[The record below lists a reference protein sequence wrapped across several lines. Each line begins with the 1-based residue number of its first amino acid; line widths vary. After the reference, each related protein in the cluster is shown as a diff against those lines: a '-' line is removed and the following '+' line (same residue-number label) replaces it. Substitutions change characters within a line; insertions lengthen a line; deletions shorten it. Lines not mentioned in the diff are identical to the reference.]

1 MVVTVFEC
9 NLKIVKV
16 SVVSAENL
24 NFRYTDLTKKLKSN
38 VVEAM
43 NDLMK
48 NFDAEFGVG
57 SHGGGR
63 YPHKDEHNRRFADTE
78 ETESSLDS
86 SYNHV
91 CSCFYYVSVVTCLFF
106 IALNMFVNMRTCLL

>member
-1 MVVTVFEC
+1 MIFMYHRC
-9 NLKIVKV
+9 
-16 SVVSAENL
+16 A
-24 NFRYTDLTKKLKSN
+24 DLTKKLKSN

-43 NDLMK
+43 NELMK

-57 SHGGGR
+57 SHSAGR
-63 YPHKDEHNRRFADTE
+63 YPNKDDRMRPFHDSE

-91 CSCFYYVSVVTCLFF
+91 CN
-106 IALNMFVNMRTCLL
+106 LNI